1 MTALRTGDGC
11 WRIESA
17 RRVAFL
23 IDTEA
28 YYASLREALE
38 KAERSIW
45 ILGWA
50 FDPRTRLAPDGC
62 EGRRDPDEIGEILI
76 RLANAKPDLDVRVLV
91 WKSALSINGSHTLL
105 EHRAR
110 KLFRSTRVNYREDG
124 LTPFGACH
132 HQKLVIIDGE
142 LAFCGGADL
151 AVNRW
156 DTLDHAPADPRRILP
171 HKARHAPRHDVMVLM
186 QGAVATALG
195 DLFRWRWA
203 RVCGETLA
211 PPLPAGATW
220 PAGQTVHLSDVEI
233 GIARTLPASSRE
245 RPVQEIVR
253 LHLAAIAAARRTI
266 YLENQYFTS
275 HLITEALAAR
285 LAEDDGP
292 EVVLVLTRRAP
303 SWFDRMAMDPA
314 RAPLIRRLA
323 MADRHG
329 RFRAYAPVTAAGEG
343 IVVHS
348 KVGVFDDELA
358 YVGSAN
364 LNNRAEGLDTECE
377 VVLAGTDAA
386 TRAELVRFRDLLV
399 SHFLGIPAQSFTVRR
414 QGVTSLIAAIESCNW
429 EGRLQEL
436 TPSGEGWWS
445 GFVSRHRLGDAAE
458 PSESW
463 RVFKPRRSGGP

>member
-1 MTALRTGDGC
+1 MTPPRLRDGC
-11 WRIESA
+11 WRIEPA

-50 FDPRTRLAPDGC
+50 FDPRTRLEPDGR
-62 EGRRDPDEIGEILI
+62 EGPRDPDEIGEILI
-76 RLANAKPDLDVRVLV
+76 RLADAKPDLDVRILV
-91 WKSALSINGSHTLL
+91 WKSALSINGSHTLW

-110 KLFRSTRVNYREDG
+110 KLFRSTRVIYREDG
-124 LTPFGACH
+124 LTPVGACH
-132 HQKLVIIDGE
+132 HQKLVIVDGE

-171 HKARHAPRHDVMVLM
+171 HKARHAPRHDVMILM
-186 QGAVATALG
+186 EGAVAAALG
-195 DLFRWRWA
+195 DLFRWRWGRA
-203 RVCGETLA
+203 CGETLA
-211 PPLPAGATW
+211 PSPPAELTW
-220 PAGQTVHLSDVEI
+220 PTGQTVHLSDVQI
-233 GIARTLPASSRE
+233 GIARTFPGSRTE

-253 LHLAAIAAARRTI
+253 LHLAAIAAAKRTI

-275 HLITEALAAR
+275 HLIAEALAAR

-323 MADRHG
+323 IADRHG
-329 RFRAYAPVTAAGEG
+329 RFRAYAPVTAKGED

-348 KVGVFDDELA
+348 KVGVFDDDLA

-377 VVLAGTDAA
+377 VVLAGNDA
-386 TRAELVRFRDLLV
+386 TIRAELVRFRDQLLA
-399 SHFLGIPAQSFTVRR
+399 HFLGIPEQSFADR
-414 QGVTSLIAAIESCNW
+414 QQGSGSLVAAIESCNR
-429 EGRLQEL
+429 EGRLQPL
-436 TPSGEGWWS
+436 APSGDGWWS
-445 GFVSRHRLGDAAE
+445 RFVSRHRLGDAAE